1 MVVAILSVGLWIDL
15 SKKDDSASSTEVRRA
30 SDAEDEAARLAS
42 DIFDAAGVKGKVTK
56 PGPLTAECAGK
67 DIEKYYRIIH
77 FWSIWDVPI
86 QDLRQGMENLR
97 EKLPGRGWSVEKYGP
112 DESPSRSLELIA
124 GSRNGKFTAVIHLY
138 DKSKRSGPKAPKSII
153 NVALTST
160 CFQAPEGE
168 TV

>member
-1 MVVAILSVGLWIDL
+1 MTVLAGGLWMDL
-15 SKKDDSASSTEVRRA
+15 SEKGDSTSPAEVRRA
-30 SDAEDEAARLAS
+30 SDTKNEAARLAS

-67 DIEKYYRIIH
+67 DIEKYYRIIY

-112 DESPSRSLELIA
+112 DESPSRSLEMIA
-124 GSRNGKFTAVIHLY
+124 GSRNDKFTAVIHLY

-153 NVALTST
+153 N
-160 CFQAPEGE
+160 
-168 TV
+168 